1 MQRRLL
7 HGLTIKAALVLA
19 FGATFGLWLFAGFH
33 FAGRV
38 SDVQREAAA
47 INTRYIQAQELL
59 STVRTQVL
67 LSSVVV
73 RDALLD
79 PDPETITGYRAHFDE
94 AYRVARDALDRYV
107 PVLDSAAERER
118 VVGLGREVAQFQTTS
133 IEVLS
138 TDRGSW
144 AREARVLLTR
154 QIMPRRDTVI
164 RVSDEVQ
171 ALNRAAFVRQQRAI
185 ADIYETTQHRI
196 WQRLGV
202 ALAASLLIALLA
214 TVHVGR
220 LEQDLRQQRLRE
232 RQNSQDLQR
241 LSAKLVSA
249 QEEERRTIA
258 RELHDEVGQLLMA
271 VKVELSVARRALGTV
286 GADALDGVQ
295 TITDTAL
302 SSVRDLSRLLHP
314 ALLDDLGL
322 SAAIEWH
329 LNGFGKRH
337 DLRVEVLQERM
348 DERLAPEIEAA
359 AYRIVQEGLTNVAK
373 HARATTCR
381 VYLQRLPNTLLIT
394 VEDDGLGF
402 DPARQG
408 DNGRHGLGLIGIR
421 ERVLQLGGSMRID
434 SGASKG
440 TRLTVE
446 LPARARA
453 VIREKDVPYES
464 RWADIL
470 AASEESRG

>member
-1 MQRRLL
+1 M
-7 HGLTIKAALVLA
+7 LA

-67 LSSVVV
+67 LSSVLV

-94 AYRVARDALDRYV
+94 AYRVAKDALDRYV
-107 PVLDSAAERER
+107 PVLDSAAEREQ
-118 VVGLGREVAQFQTTS
+118 VVGLGREVDQFQRTS
-133 IEVLS
+133 LEVLS

-144 AREARVLLTR
+144 ATEARVLLTR

-171 ALNRAAFVRQQRAI
+171 ALNRAAFVRQQRAT
-185 ADIYETTQHRI
+185 AEIYESTQHRI

-214 TVHVGR
+214 TMHVGR

-286 GADALDGVQ
+286 GAVDVLDGVQ

-337 DLRVEVLQERM
+337 NLRVELLQERM
-348 DERLAPEIEAA
+348 DERLAREIEAA

-402 DPARQG
+402 DPARPQG
-408 DNGRHGLGLIGIR
+408 DKGRHGLGLIGIR

-434 SGASKG
+434 SGASNG

-453 VIREKDVPYES
+453 VITESDVPRES
-464 RWADIL
+464 RWTDIL
-470 AASEESRG
+470 AASEGSRG